1 MGTIKLQWEEE
12 DEFFLWG
19 IRSSERDY
27 RVAYLLN
34 SALDLAFEKCR
45 NNVLSKTK
53 KGSYEF
59 SLFEYRPESGFAEW
73 YLLSNAGY
81 GLKKSEESIGLFGG
95 DEIVEQALFLP
106 SHKTFDYFI
115 IVYGIITDEEIAKLQ
130 EVCNRIAYF
139 AKSEEIDP
147 DSIPNKADLQNINY
161 GNQ

>member
-12 DEFFLWG
+12 DDFFLWG

-34 SALDLAFEKCR
+34 AQMDLGFEKSR
-45 NNVLSKTK
+45 SNVQTRTK

-59 SLFEYRPESGFAEW
+59 SLFEYRPESGFSEW
-73 YLLSNAGY
+73 YLLSNAGQ
-81 GLKKSEESIGLFGG
+81 GKENTQENIGLFGG
-95 DEIVEQALFLP
+95 DEIVEQTHFLP
-106 SHKTFDYFI
+106 THKSFDYFI

-130 EVCNRIAYF
+130 EVCNRITYF

-147 DSIPNKADLQNINY
+147 DSIPNKADLQNINH
-161 GNQ
+161 GN

>member
-12 DEFFLWG
+12 DDFFLWG
-19 IRSSERDY
+19 IRTSERDY

-34 SALDLAFEKCR
+34 SEMDTAFERAR
-45 NNVLSKTK
+45 NSVHNKTK

-59 SLFEYRPESGFAEW
+59 SLYEFRPESGFAEW
-73 YLLSNAGY
+73 YLLSNVGQ
-81 GLKKSEESIGLFGG
+81 GKVKPTENIGLFGG
-95 DEIVEQALFLP
+95 EDIVEQAHFLP

-115 IVYGIITDEEIAKLQ
+115 IVYGIITDEDIAKLQ

-147 DSIPNKADLQNINY
+147 DSIPNKGDLQNINY
-161 GNQ
+161 GN